1 MSWTGTSSCIPAGR
15 LERSSCA
22 GWSEAPVALGTDGL
36 DGYGCCMTRH
46 ASSSGNSAGSEH
58 VLSRGAAGARRGRF
72 LGRPATSHGTGGSG
86 VGGSTGSCKVGSE
99 ADASDSSVCDARTTS
114 ASMLCGFTACT
125 ARFLLLG
132 MLPKAAEP
140 GCSGGASG
148 GGGSGGNGSAGVAGF
163 CTWRH
168 AWHVHC
174 GMVWAW
180 YWES

>member
-22 GWSEAPVALGTDGL
+22 GWSEAPVALGIDGL

-86 VGGSTGSCKVGSE
+86 VGGSTGSCKDSLCLLFRGLFCNQGFGN
-99 ADASDSSVCDARTTS
+99 ARQNQIAQDWQACLASQQAYAPNDTCNVVYPLPSPEVCNDFPVR
-114 ASMLCGFTACT
+114 MH
-125 ARFLLLG
+125 
-132 MLPKAAEP
+132 
-140 GCSGGASG
+140 
-148 GGGSGGNGSAGVAGF
+148 
-163 CTWRH
+163 W
-168 AWHVHC
+168 
-174 GMVWAW
+174 
-180 YWES
+180 